1 VRVSLIALELEVF
14 DLILLDGIGM
24 VLEDQSW

>member
-24 VLEDQSW
+24 ALEDQSW

>member
-1 VRVSLIALELEVF
+1 VRVSLIALELKVF